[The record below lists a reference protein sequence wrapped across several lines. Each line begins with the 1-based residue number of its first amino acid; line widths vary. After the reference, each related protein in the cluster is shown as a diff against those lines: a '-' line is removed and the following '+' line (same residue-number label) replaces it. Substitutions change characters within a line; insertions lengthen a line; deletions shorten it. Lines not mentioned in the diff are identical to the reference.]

1 MNYSQSANQN
11 ATNGEQDA
19 KRIVTHKELN
29 SFQFD
34 ELVEQYVEIVVDRM
48 DTQSL
53 VEYVTE
59 DLTDRYSKMT
69 QNELKEWIYEHEDDS
84 LYDELVEN
92 VNIEDVNQQYQ
103 HFLEIKSDREVN

>member
-1 MNYSQSANQN
+1 MT
-11 ATNGEQDA
+11 TNNNL
-19 KRIVTHKELN
+19 IT
-29 SFQFD
+29 SQFD
-34 ELVEQYVEIVVDRM
+34 EIIEQYVELVVDRM

-69 QNELKEWIYEHEDDS
+69 SNELKEWIYEHEDEY

-92 VNIEDVNQQYQ
+92 VNIEDVNQQWQ
-103 HFLEIKSDREVN
+103 HFQEIKHDREVC

>member
-1 MNYSQSANQN
+1 M
-11 ATNGEQDA
+11 TNNNL
-19 KRIVTHKELN
+19 IT
-29 SFQFD
+29 SQFD
-34 ELVEQYVEIVVDRM
+34 EIIEQYVELVVDRM

-69 QNELKEWIYEHEDDS
+69 SNELKEWIYEHEDEY

-92 VNIEDVNQQYQ
+92 VQIEDVNKQWQDFQ
-103 HFLEIKSDREVN
+103 EIKDGRQF

>member
-1 MNYSQSANQN
+1 MTTNNNLITSQ
-11 ATNGEQDA
+11 
-19 KRIVTHKELN
+19 L
-29 SFQFD
+29 D
-34 ELVEQYVEIVVDRM
+34 EIIEQYVEIVVDRM

-69 QNELKEWIYEHEDDS
+69 NNELKEWIYEHEDEH

-92 VNIEDVNQQYQ
+92 VQIEDVNQQWQ
-103 HFLEIKSDREVN
+103 HFQEIKHDREVC

>member
-1 MNYSQSANQN
+1 MTTNNNLIISQ
-11 ATNGEQDA
+11 
-19 KRIVTHKELN
+19 L
-29 SFQFD
+29 D
-34 ELVEQYVEIVVDRM
+34 EIIEQYVEIVVDRM

-69 QNELKEWIYEHEDDS
+69 SNELKEWIYEHEDDE

-92 VNIEDVNQQYQ
+92 VNIEDVNQQWQ
-103 HFLEIKSDREVN
+103 HFQEIKHDREVC

>member
-1 MNYSQSANQN
+1 MTTNNNLITSQL
-11 ATNGEQDA
+11 EE
-19 KRIVTHKELN
+19 II
-29 SFQFD
+29 
-34 ELVEQYVEIVVDRM
+34 EQYVEIVVDRM

-59 DLTDRYSKMT
+59 DLTDRYNKMT
-69 QNELKEWIYEHEDDS
+69 SNELKEWIYEHEDEY

-103 HFLEIKSDREVN
+103 DFLEIKSNREVI

>member
-1 MNYSQSANQN
+1 MTTNNNLIISQ
-11 ATNGEQDA
+11 
-19 KRIVTHKELN
+19 L
-29 SFQFD
+29 D
-34 ELVEQYVEIVVDRM
+34 EIIEQYVEIVVDRM

-69 QNELKEWIYEHEDDS
+69 QNELKEWIYEHEDDE

-92 VNIEDVNQQYQ
+92 VNIEDVNQQWQ
-103 HFLEIKSDREVN
+103 HFQEIKHDREVC

>member
-1 MNYSQSANQN
+1 MTDKMLITSQI
-11 ATNGEQDA
+11 EE
-19 KRIVTHKELN
+19 II
-29 SFQFD
+29 
-34 ELVEQYVEIVVDRM
+34 EQYVEIVVDRM

-69 QNELKEWIYEHEDDS
+69 SNELKEWIYEHEDEY

-92 VNIEDVNQQYQ
+92 VQIEDVNKQWQ
-103 HFLEIKSDREVN
+103 HFQEIKDGRQF

>member
-1 MNYSQSANQN
+1 MTTNNNLITSQL
-11 ATNGEQDA
+11 EE
-19 KRIVTHKELN
+19 II
-29 SFQFD
+29 
-34 ELVEQYVEIVVDRM
+34 EQYVEIVVDRM

-59 DLTDRYSKMT
+59 DLTDRYNKMT
-69 QNELKEWIYEHEDDS
+69 SNELKEWIYEHEDEY

-103 HFLEIKSDREVN
+103 DFLEIKSNREVN

>member
-1 MNYSQSANQN
+1 MTTNNNLITSQ
-11 ATNGEQDA
+11 
-19 KRIVTHKELN
+19 L
-29 SFQFD
+29 D
-34 ELVEQYVEIVVDRM
+34 EIIEQYVELVVDRM

-69 QNELKEWIYEHEDDS
+69 QNELKEWIYEHEDDE

-92 VNIEDVNQQYQ
+92 VNIEDVNKQWQ
-103 HFLEIKSDREVN
+103 HFQEIKHDREVC

>member
-1 MNYSQSANQN
+1 MTTNNNLITSQ
-11 ATNGEQDA
+11 
-19 KRIVTHKELN
+19 L
-29 SFQFD
+29 D
-34 ELVEQYVEIVVDRM
+34 EIIEQYVEIQVDRM

-59 DLTDRYSKMT
+59 DLTERYSKMT

-92 VNIEDVNQQYQ
+92 VNIEDVNQQWQ
-103 HFLEIKSDREVN
+103 HFQEIKHDREVC

>member
-1 MNYSQSANQN
+1 MT
-11 ATNGEQDA
+11 TNNNLITTQ
-19 KRIVTHKELN
+19 L
-29 SFQFD
+29 D
-34 ELVEQYVEIVVDRM
+34 EIIEQYVELVVDRM

-69 QNELKEWIYEHEDDS
+69 SNELKEWIYEHEDEY

-92 VNIEDVNQQYQ
+92 VQIEDVNKQWQDFQ
-103 HFLEIKSDREVN
+103 EIKDNRQIGDRF

>member
-1 MNYSQSANQN
+1 MTTNNNLITSQ
-11 ATNGEQDA
+11 
-19 KRIVTHKELN
+19 L
-29 SFQFD
+29 D
-34 ELVEQYVEIVVDRM
+34 EIIEQYVEIVVDRM

-69 QNELKEWIYEHEDDS
+69 NNELKEWIYEHEDEY

-92 VNIEDVNQQYQ
+92 VNIEDVNKQWQ
-103 HFLEIKSDREVN
+103 HFQEIKHDREVC

>member
-1 MNYSQSANQN
+1 MTTNNNLITSQL
-11 ATNGEQDA
+11 EE
-19 KRIVTHKELN
+19 II
-29 SFQFD
+29 
-34 ELVEQYVEIVVDRM
+34 EQYVEIVVDRM

-59 DLTDRYSKMT
+59 DLTDSYNKMT
-69 QNELKEWIYEHEDDS
+69 SNELKEWIYEHEDEY

-103 HFLEIKSDREVN
+103 DFLEIKSNREVN

>member
-1 MNYSQSANQN
+1 MTTNNNLITSQ
-11 ATNGEQDA
+11 
-19 KRIVTHKELN
+19 L
-29 SFQFD
+29 D
-34 ELVEQYVEIVVDRM
+34 EIIEQYVEIVVDRM

-59 DLTDRYSKMT
+59 DLTERYSKMT

-92 VNIEDVNQQYQ
+92 VNIEDVNQQWNISRKLNMIGRYV
-103 HFLEIKSDREVN
+103 K

>member
-1 MNYSQSANQN
+1 M
-11 ATNGEQDA
+11 TNNNL
-19 KRIVTHKELN
+19 IT
-29 SFQFD
+29 SQFD
-34 ELVEQYVEIVVDRM
+34 EIIEQYVELVVDRM

-69 QNELKEWIYEHEDDS
+69 SNELKEWIYEHEDEY

-92 VNIEDVNQQYQ
+92 VNIEDVNQQWQ
-103 HFLEIKSDREVN
+103 HFQEIKHDREVC

>member
-1 MNYSQSANQN
+1 MT
-11 ATNGEQDA
+11 TNNNL
-19 KRIVTHKELN
+19 IT
-29 SFQFD
+29 SQFD
-34 ELVEQYVEIVVDRM
+34 EIIEQYVELVVDRM

-69 QNELKEWIYEHEDDS
+69 SNELKEWIYEHEDDE

-92 VNIEDVNQQYQ
+92 VNIEDVNQQWQ
-103 HFLEIKSDREVN
+103 HF

>member
-1 MNYSQSANQN
+1 MTDKMLITSQI
-11 ATNGEQDA
+11 EE
-19 KRIVTHKELN
+19 II
-29 SFQFD
+29 
-34 ELVEQYVEIVVDRM
+34 EQYVEIVVDRM

-69 QNELKEWIYEHEDDS
+69 SNELKEWIYEHEDEY

-92 VNIEDVNQQYQ
+92 VNIEDVNKQYQ
-103 HFLEIKSDREVN
+103 HFQEILDNRRFI